1 MLETVE
7 KISRG
12 FLDWKKELRTLSG
25 TEPEFQKWL
34 FVHVAGV
41 LFGGKAG
48 ELLTIPEGQCGLGYE
63 RQVKVIEK
71 LSAKWNYSYLPLCRS
86 EESAKVIFYK
96 RKKVS
101 EALTTVPPCI
111 LEDKLGYSAGMSP
124 GEFLAEI
131 GRRWKESGRIPHEIG
146 IALGYPAEDVLGYMG
161 LLPLECRGTCGWR
174 IYGNPA
180 LSLERCRM
188 FTQARQ
194 GAIAFLAA

>member
-7 KISRG
+7 KISRR
-12 FLDWKKELRTLSG
+12 FHDWKRELRTLPG

-34 FVHVAGV
+34 FIHIAGV

-48 ELLTIPEGQCGLGYE
+48 ELLTIPGGQCGLDYD
-63 RQVKVIEK
+63 RQLKVISD

-96 RKKVS
+96 RKKVR
-101 EALTTVPPCI
+101 EALTAVPPCI
-111 LEDKLGYSAGMSP
+111 FEGKLGYNAEMSP
-124 GEFLAEI
+124 EEFLAEI
-131 GRRWKESGRIPHEIG
+131 KRRWNEHGTIPHEIG

-161 LLPLECRGTCGWR
+161 LLPLECRGMCGWR

-194 GAIAFLAA
+194 GAMAFLAA